1 MTDSTR
7 IDLLDSIKQGLIRLR
22 STKTTAIKSLQ
33 NQIVPIDRWP
43 LLVCKRRFR
52 VPRQVAE
59 QLLIQQ
65 TALLFVAAP
74 RFDTFVAATSLPGRA
89 RGDLKATQRYS
100 DTVLGTEANQK

>member
-1 MTDSTR
+1 MNEFKHHQQTAISEMTESTR
-7 IDLLDSIKQGLIRLR
+7 IDLLDSIKHGTRLIRLR
-22 STKTTAIKSLQ
+22 STKAETTAIKSLQ

-65 TALLFVAAP
+65 TALLLWLRHA
-74 RFDTFVAATSLPGRA
+74 
-89 RGDLKATQRYS
+89 
-100 DTVLGTEANQK
+100 